1 MKVLLISDAF
11 LPSLGGIERH
21 VNTLSNFLSE
31 RGHEITILTE
41 RMDADDS
48 VYEKKGIKVIRSMDL
63 MRKDADYKWP
73 YTRLYN
79 SKKILEYLN
88 LYGNKYDLVHYHGT
102 YPLYMDYRKINIPVV
117 ATIHA
122 IYPVCIANWGINEW
136 CQEDPSSINCVLC
149 TVRIKK
155 KYVPVAPAFMI
166 YSKYYYD
173 RMKISLK
180 SLEKVVSVSNYVG
193 NIVKQ
198 GLNLTNIINIYNFID
213 IENDIMFNL
222 KRYKNDINSLDIESG
237 SRVILF
243 SGRLVESKGIHIL
256 LKSFKKIQEK
266 YDDIYLVITGGGKLE
281 SYVEKMSIKNEKIKF
296 LGYIS
301 REKQLNIL
309 NNASLFVAP
318 STYPDA
324 CPTSILEAMALG
336 VPVVSTN
343 IGGIP
348 ELIIEN
354 KTGLMVNPNDVEGL
368 SNTMVEL
375 LSRTRNDFHDNCVK
389 QANKFDITNVGPKVT
404 ELYHTLIKK

>member
-21 VNTLSNFLSE
+21 VNTLSNYLSE
-31 RGHEITILTE
+31 RGYEITILTE
-41 RMDADDS
+41 RMNADDS

-102 YPLYMDYRKINIPVV
+102 HPLYMDCRKINTPVV

-122 IYPVCIANWGINEW
+122 IYPVCIANWGVNEW
-136 CQEDPSSINCVLC
+136 CREDPSSINCTLC

-155 KYVPVAPAFMI
+155 KYVPVALAFMI

-222 KRYKNDINSLDIESG
+222 KRYKNNINSLDIESN

-256 LKSFKKIQEK
+256 IKSFKKIQEK
-266 YDDIYLVITGGGKLE
+266 YDNVYLIITGGGKLE

-309 NNASLFVAP
+309 NNASLFAAP

-375 LSRTRNDFHDNCVK
+375 LSRPRNDFHDNCVE